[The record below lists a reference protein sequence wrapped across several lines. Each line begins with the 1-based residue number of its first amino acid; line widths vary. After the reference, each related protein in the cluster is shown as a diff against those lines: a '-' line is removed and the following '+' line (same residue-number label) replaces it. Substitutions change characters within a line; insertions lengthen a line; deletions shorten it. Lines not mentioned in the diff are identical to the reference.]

1 MKNKTCAIFLE
12 TIICDFWEIFLTYP
26 TSKNIFLFHLK
37 KMSYLHKISK
47 FLELFNINI
56 IYILD
61 KKLLIK
67 CYWIVLYVIKYF

>member
-12 TIICDFWEIFLTYP
+12 TTICDFWENFWRIQLVKIFFY
-26 TSKNIFLFHLK
+26 SILK